1 MSNQDEHG
9 QAPNYYMAYSR
20 VVDRSIDELIG
31 LCKGIMADGVVM
43 QEEAEFLLEWLNTNR
58 HAANQWPANV
68 IYPRLQQFM
77 EDGVLDAE
85 EERELFL
92 LLSDMGGRTKTM
104 PDAQSPATRLPLDA
118 PQPAV
123 EIEGNNFVITGRFA
137 SGNRKVVARE
147 IITRG
152 GRVTASVT
160 KNTDYLVIG
169 DIGSRDWIHSTH
181 GRKIEKAIE
190 LRNDNRPIA
199 IISEEHWVS
208 FLA

>member
-1 MSNQDEHG
+1 VSSQDEHG
-9 QAPNYYMAYSR
+9 QAPNHYLAYSR

-58 HAANQWPANV
+58 YAADQWPANV

-77 EDGVLDAE
+77 EDGILDAE

-104 PDAQSPATRLPLDA
+104 PDAQSPATRLPLDTPA
-118 PQPAV
+118 PAV
-123 EIEGNNFVITGRFA
+123 KFDGKNFVITGRFA
-137 SGNRKVVARE
+137 SGNRKVVTSE
-147 IITRG
+147 IVARG
-152 GRVTASVT
+152 GKVAASVT
-160 KNTDYLVIG
+160 KRTNYLVIG

-190 LRNDNRPIA
+190 LCNDNRPIA
-199 IISEEHWVS
+199 IISEEHWIS
-208 FLA
+208 FLK